1 MNTLKILSG
10 GAAQGLIDS
19 LATKFREIAGYV
31 IEGEFGAVGTM
42 ADKLRAGTPADVL
55 ILTTAV
61 LDALA
66 RDGFI
71 APGAATDVGLVE
83 TAVAVRAS
91 DPAVSV
97 ATADALRNSL
107 RACDAFFVPDT
118 KASTAGQ
125 HIAKVLSQLGL
136 TDEMKDRLREFPNGA
151 TAMRHLASSD
161 AERPIGCTQ
170 TTEILNTRGL
180 TLVGPLPPGCELAT
194 MYAATPT
201 AQATHTDA
209 AAALIKLLTAPEQQ
223 EARQRAGFLSK

>member
-1 MNTLKILSG
+1 MQTLRILSG
-10 GAAQGLIDS
+10 GAAQGLVDS
-19 LATKFREIAGYV
+19 LALKFREMTGIT

-66 RDGFI
+66 RDGLV
-71 APGAATDVGLVE
+71 ASSAATDVGLVE

-91 DPAVSV
+91 DPAVHID
-97 ATADALRNSL
+97 AADALRDAL
-107 RACDAFFVPDT
+107 RGCDAFFVPDT

-125 HIAKVLSQLGL
+125 HIAKVLGLLGI
-136 TDEMKDRLREFPNGA
+136 TEEMNPRLREFPNGA
-151 TAMRHLASSD
+151 TAMRHLATSD
-161 AERPIGCTQ
+161 AARPIGCTQ
-170 TTEILNTRGL
+170 TTEILNTPGL

-201 AQATHTDA
+201 VKAENAATA
-209 AAALIKLLTAPEQQ
+209 RALIDLLTAPDQR
-223 EARQRAGFLSK
+223 ALRQRAGFLDK

>member
-1 MNTLKILSG
+1 MNTLRILSG
-10 GAAQGLIDS
+10 GAAQGLVDS
-19 LATKFREIAGYV
+19 LAPKFREMTGYA
-31 IEGEFGAVGTM
+31 IEGQFGAVGTM

-71 APGAATDVGLVE
+71 ASGAATSVGLVE

-91 DPAVSV
+91 DPAVDIG
-97 ATADALRNSL
+97 TADALRASL

-125 HIAKVLSQLGL
+125 HIAKILSQLGL

-161 AERPIGCTQ
+161 AARPIGCTQ
-170 TTEILNTRGL
+170 TTEILNTPGL
-180 TLVGPLPPGCELAT
+180 TLIGPLPSGCELAT

-201 AQATHTDA
+201 LRTAHASA
-209 AAALIKLLTAPEQQ
+209 ASALLNLLTAPEQQ
-223 EARQRAGFLSK
+223 ETRQRAGFLTK